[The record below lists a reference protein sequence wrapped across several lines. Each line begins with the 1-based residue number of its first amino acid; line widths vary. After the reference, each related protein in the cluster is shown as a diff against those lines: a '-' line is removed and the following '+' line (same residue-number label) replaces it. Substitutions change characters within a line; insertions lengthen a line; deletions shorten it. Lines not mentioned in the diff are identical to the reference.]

1 MVNTIK
7 AYDYAIYLLKYT
19 NLSESDILFLSEV
32 FNNIAFPILINKRN
46 VINIQKHKK
55 NLTVETAKY
64 T

>member
-7 AYDYAIYLLKYT
+7 AYDYAIYLLKHT